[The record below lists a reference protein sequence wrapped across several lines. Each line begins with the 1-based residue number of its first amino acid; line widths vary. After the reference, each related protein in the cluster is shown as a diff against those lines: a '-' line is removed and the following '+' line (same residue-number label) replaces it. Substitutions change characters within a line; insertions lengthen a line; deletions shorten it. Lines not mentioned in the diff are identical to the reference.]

1 MNTFTN
7 LG

>member
-7 LG
+7 I